1 MRFALSVVVFMIAAA
16 LMAACTTASST
27 PASEQSHTA
36 TPANAIG
43 VGMVDGGGSTSN
55 QSGQGVVQTTSR
67 NDTPND
73 ANDNKESSISA
84 LQSLSPIPKPTFPM
98 GTRVAGVALDNLPT
112 DAAATKLAAE
122 VTIFDQ
128 PLELSLG
135 QKSFIIFPNDLQ
147 VEIAIDDILVEAYLQ
162 ASRTDSLEAP
172 TPISPTISPTLA
184 AETPTPMLV
193 TGETDTITVEVPLFV
208 DFDRSELEQRITQ
221 FARRESIP
229 PVLEIITNTN
239 PFSRSFGYR
248 PGKIIDVKDAMDQV
262 EERLQNPRLS
272 RRINLALRDD
282 NIVPHAT
289 LDQIRG
295 QAEIMAQSWE
305 DVVALYLHD
314 LESDESIGIHENT
327 VFSGASVMKV
337 AILLFSYAS
346 LPTFDEE
353 QQEWIEAMIVESDNL
368 TANYMLAAGARGT
381 GTEDALAGAYQM
393 NDMLS
398 QLGLQH
404 TYQYM
409 PYEAHDYLVVVRGIE
424 IKQGPP
430 QEGEPPY
437 TAADP
442 SLRTTPREMSQIFLW
457 IDQCSN
463 GTGPLLTSY
472 HETLSPARCQEMLDL
487 LARNGDDTR
496 MRRGVPADVRVEH
509 KSGWI
514 EDMQAD
520 VGIVRSPGGD
530 FVLGIFLYRDYGV
543 IYSNAQEAIAGIAHM
558 VYTAYDPVR
567 IENIDQPTQPTQP

>member
-1 MRFALSVVVFMIAAA
+1 MIAAVG
-16 LMAACTTASST
+16 MAACTTASSI
-27 PASEQSHTA
+27 PASEQPHTA

-43 VGMVDGGGSTSN
+43 VGMVDGGGSVSD
-55 QSGQGVVQTTSR
+55 QSDQSDQGVVQTGTR

-73 ANDNKESSISA
+73 ARDNQESSISA
-84 LQSLSPIPKPTFPM
+84 LESLSPIPKPTFPM

-122 VTIFDQ
+122 VTVFDQ

-135 QKSFIIFPNDLQ
+135 QKSLIIFPNDLQ
-147 VEIAIDDILVEAYLQ
+147 VEVAIDDILVEAYLQ
-162 ASRTDSLEAP
+162 ASRTDSPDGTPP
-172 TPISPTISPTLA
+172 TTPTLA
-184 AETPTPMLV
+184 AETPTPLLV

-221 FARRESIP
+221 FARQESIP
-229 PVLEIITNTN
+229 PVLEVITNTN

-262 EERLQNPRLS
+262 EQRLQNPRLS

-282 NIVPHAT
+282 NIVPRAT
-289 LDQIRG
+289 LEQIRG

-314 LESDESIGIHENT
+314 LESDEHIGIHENT

-353 QQEWIEAMIVESDNL
+353 QQEWIEAMIIESDNL
-368 TANYMLAAGARGT
+368 AANYMLAAGARGT

-437 TAADP
+437 TAPDP
-442 SLRTTPREMSQIFLW
+442 SLRTTPREISQIFLW

-463 GTGPLLTSY
+463 GTGPLLTRY

-520 VGIVRSPGGD
+520 VGIVRSPNGD

-567 IENIDQPTQPTQP
+567 IEDTDQPTQPTQQPAQPTQP